1 MKKKSI
7 TLILSLTAICSAL
20 FSGCELTNESNYD
33 NSPDYHSSKVV
44 TDNEDEAQD
53 NNSDTS
59 EKSPEEEAALE
70 KERQESL
77 TVYADMISEI
87 QQDFPELKVNYI
99 VTTSDGGKSMS
110 INLDLQESKDA
121 TYTIASELT
130 VTKESLLN
138 LNGITDLN
146 IMVKNPQ
153 DPEETV
159 GILMFENKHGTFNP
173 VVNTL

>member
-1 MKKKSI
+1 
-7 TLILSLTAICSAL
+7 
-20 FSGCELTNESNYD
+20 
-33 NSPDYHSSKVV
+33 
-44 TDNEDEAQD
+44 
-53 NNSDTS
+53 
-59 EKSPEEEAALE
+59 
-70 KERQESL
+70 
-77 TVYADMISEI
+77 
-87 QQDFPELKVNYI
+87 
-99 VTTSDGGKSMS
+99 MS

-159 GILMFENKHGTFNP
+159 GILMFEN
-173 VVNTL
+173 